1 MLQAYEKGIA
11 LFKWPNV
18 FNIWNTYLTKFLKR
32 YGGTKLERARDLFEQ
47 CLENCPPKFAKGKCH
62 RNVYAEMQVSAKLF
76 SSYATVVEVIQNCV
90 TGNFVTHLVPPPI
103 IFIEKFVIKVT
114 LMPLSLAS
122 IFVLG
127 KYNQSLL

>member
-1 MLQAYEKGIA
+1 VSKATSQHNFVVLRWSEGFSEPFVLLQGYEKGIA

-62 RNVYAEMQVSAKLF
+62 RNV
-76 SSYATVVEVIQNCV
+76 
-90 TGNFVTHLVPPPI
+90 
-103 IFIEKFVIKVT
+103 
-114 LMPLSLAS
+114 
-122 IFVLG
+122 
-127 KYNQSLL
+127 